1 MRTLSFLLILIGFAT
16 SAQSKGEL
24 TEIKW
29 TEPVSFSTPGE
40 TFIALHFEKAQYEWS
55 ETKLPGF
62 YDQRSIPGT
71 PETVEINLTNLSFEP
86 LSAAERALVAN
97 MSIGNE
103 VLYEGSVNYIRK
115 KAFARLKLI
124 PVRKNPNSGALE
136 KLVSFSWNATPQ
148 GNISARRARN
158 NSWANNSVLAS
169 GEWYRVGVVKTGM
182 FKLTP
187 AFLNDLGINTASLD
201 PRTLKVYGNGGG
213 ELPALNSAFRH
224 DDLVENAIFVQ
235 GESDGSMDGNDFALF
250 YAEGPNEWEYDYESD
265 RFRHQR
271 NNYADTNYYYITF
284 GGGNGKRVSNVAS
297 APGAPT
303 HNVTTFI
310 DYAQHENDWTN
321 LVGSGR
327 QWFGEY
333 FDVTPSYNFTFDFPN
348 LDNSEP
354 IWINA
359 RAVARAPGST
369 NMSITPNSSSSS
381 LTLSFNAVNPSP
393 SADYVAAS
401 ERSGS
406 FSNTLANNVIL
417 TATYLDNGLPGS
429 IAWLDYL
436 EINVT
441 RQLIHSGSLTSFRD
455 PRVIGSGNVVA
466 YALGNAQNAT
476 VWDITNPLSPQRVQ
490 GQLQGSTFTFSSSG
504 DTLREYLSFS
514 GTSFPTPAAYGKV
527 ENQNLHGEPVSEL
540 VIVSPGKFL
549 SEADR
554 LAQFHRDHDNMT
566 VKVVTPQEIYNE
578 FSSGKQD
585 ISAIRDYMRMYYE
598 RAAGGSDLPN
608 HLLLFGD
615 CSYDYKDILTTN
627 TNLVPT
633 FQSGASFSLYQSFC
647 SDDYFGNLD
656 PNEGEFI
663 FADATDLS
671 IGRLPVKTNLE
682 AAQVVD
688 KILAYHNESS
698 LGDWTQKVLF
708 VADDVDVFWE
718 TVLMTDA
725 DGLANRLDQDY
736 PDLNI
741 EKIYTDSYVQQSSS
755 GGDRYPEAQD
765 EIGNKVEQGVLLLNY
780 VGHGGEVGW
789 ASERILE
796 VNDVRSYEN
805 LDRLNVMMT
814 VTCEFSR
821 IDDPGRVSA
830 GEYALLNPN
839 GCSVA
844 LFSTMRV
851 VFVGPA
857 NYLNR
862 LFYNYAFEKD
872 TDGDYFTF
880 GEIMRFT
887 KNASG
892 TTSDRRKFG
901 LLGDPAMQFHRPE
914 YSVAISSVN
923 GEPLNSFNDTLSALS
938 LVSVSG
944 IVQNESGQKATDF
957 NGALSATVFDKYTDL
972 QTLDNSG
979 VAAPIPFELQKNVIY
994 KGKATVVNGD
1004 WSYQFIV
1011 PIDIAYQI
1019 DYGKFSH
1026 YANQGLIDAAGSY
1039 REVYI
1044 GGTSDNPIT
1053 DSEGPRIDLY
1063 MNDDQFVF
1071 GGITNEDPD
1080 IYAVLFDSLGIN
1092 TVGNGI
1098 GHDLIAI
1105 LDKESNN
1112 PIVLND
1118 FYEADL
1124 NSFKRGTVR
1133 YPLSRIA
1140 PGRHH
1145 LYMKAWDVANNSA
1158 EAETEFVVAESADLA
1173 LNHVLNY
1180 PNPFTT
1186 YTEFHFEHNR
1196 PAEPLEVQVQIFT
1209 VSGKLVKTLNTTV
1222 TTDGFRANPITWDG
1236 LDEYGD
1242 EIGRGVYVYRLKV
1255 RSMADNSADEE
1266 YEKLVILR

>member
-1 MRTLSFLLILIGFAT
+1 MRSLSFLFVLLGFALN
-16 SAQSKGEL
+16 AQTIGEVV
-24 TEIKW
+24 EIYW
-29 TEPVSFSTPGE
+29 TDPVTFSTPGE
-40 TFIALHFEKAQYEWS
+40 SFEVLHFEKAQYELS
-55 ETKLPGF
+55 DSKLPRYF
-62 YDQRSIPGT
+62 DQKPIAGNPDGVRIELSNLIFVPLTSGERSLASGVNVPDQ
-71 PETVEINLTNLSFEP
+71 
-86 LSAAERALVAN
+86 LVY
-97 MSIGNE
+97 S
-103 VLYEGSVNYIRK
+103 GSVGYTRK
-115 KAFARLKLI
+115 KPFARLSLTPI
-124 PVRKNPNSGALE
+124 RKNPNTGILE
-136 KLVSFSWNATPQ
+136 KLVSFEWSAIPQ
-148 GNISARRARN
+148 GNSSARRAQN
-158 NSWANNSVLAS
+158 SSWASNSVLAT
-169 GEWYRVGVVKTGM
+169 GDWYRVGIVRSGM
-182 FKLTP
+182 FKMTTS
-187 AFLNDLGINTASLD
+187 FLNDLGINTSNLD

-213 ELPALNSAFRH
+213 MLPQLNSASRH
-224 DDLVENAIFVQ
+224 DDLVENQIFIQ
-235 GESDGSMDGNDFALF
+235 GESDGNMDANDFVLF
-250 YAEGPNEWEYDYESD
+250 YAEGPNEWNYDSESE
-265 RFRHQR
+265 RFRHER
-271 NNYADTNYYYITF
+271 NAYCDTNYYYITF
-284 GGGNGKRVSNVAS
+284 GGANGQRVQNLSS
-297 APGAPT
+297 LPGTPT
-303 HNVTTFI
+303 HTVTSFI
-310 DYAQHENDWTN
+310 DYDEHENDWTN

-348 LDNSEP
+348 LDNSVP
-354 IWINA
+354 AWVNA
-359 RAVARAPGST
+359 RAVARAPGQTSL
-369 NMSITPNSSSSS
+369 NVAPNSSS
-381 LTLSFNAVNPSP
+381 TAIGLSFGPVNPSP
-393 SADYVAAS
+393 SADYVVAA
-401 ERSGS
+401 ENSGE
-406 FSNTLANNVIL
+406 FTNALANNIIL
-417 TATYLDNGLPGS
+417 TTTYNDNGLPGS

-436 EINVT
+436 EVNVA
-441 RQLIHSGSLTSFRD
+441 RQLTHVGSQMRFRD
-455 PRVIGSGNVVA
+455 PRVVGINNVVN
-466 YALGNAQNAT
+466 YQLGNAQNVT
-476 VWDITNPLSPQRVQ
+476 VWEVTNSLKPMKVQ
-490 GQLQGSTFTFSSSG
+490 GQLQGGNLSFMLSG
-504 DTLREYLSFS
+504 DTLREFLSFS
-514 GTSFPTPAAYGKV
+514 GTTFPSPTPFGSV
-527 ENQNLHGEPVSEL
+527 QNQNLHGEAVSEL
-540 VIVSPGKFL
+540 VIVTPARFKA
-549 SEADR
+549 EAER
-554 LAQFHRDHDNMT
+554 LANFHRDYDGIT

-598 RAAGGSDLPN
+598 RASNGSDLPN

-627 TNLVPT
+627 SNWVPT
-633 FQSGASFSLYQSFC
+633 YQSEASFSLYQSFC
-647 SDDYFGNLD
+647 TDDFFGNLD
-656 PNEGEFI
+656 PAEGEFI
-663 FADATDLS
+663 FGDATDLS
-671 IGRLPVKTNLE
+671 IGRLPVKTIRE
-682 AAQVVD
+682 ASDVVD
-688 KILAYHNESS
+688 KILAYHDEMS
-698 LGDWTQKVLF
+698 LGDWTQKILF
-708 VADDVDVFWE
+708 VADDVDVSWE
-718 TVLMTDA
+718 TVLMSDA
-725 DGLANRLDQDY
+725 DALANRLDQEY
-736 PDLNI
+736 PDFNI

-755 GGDRYPEAQD
+755 GGDRYPEAQN
-765 EIGNKVEQGVLLLNY
+765 EIGNKIEQGVLLLNY

-805 LDRLNVMMT
+805 KNRPNVMMT

-821 IDDPGRVSA
+821 LDDPGRVSA

-862 LFYNYAFEKD
+862 LFYDYAFEKD
-872 TDGDYFTF
+872 SDGDYYTF

-901 LLGDPAMQFHRPE
+901 LLGDPAMRFHRPE
-914 YSVAISSVN
+914 YNVAISSVN
-923 GEPLNSFNDTLSALS
+923 GQPLNSFNDTLSALS
-938 LVSVSG
+938 LVSVTG
-944 IVQNESGQKATDF
+944 IIENESGQKASNF
-957 NGALSATVFDKYTDL
+957 NGSLSATVFDKYTDL

-979 VAAPIPFELQKNVIY
+979 VAAPIPFELQKSVIY
-994 KGKATVVNGD
+994 KGKASVVNGD

-1026 YANQGLIDAAGSY
+1026 YANQELIDAVGSF

-1044 GGTSDNPIT
+1044 GGTSNNPVT

-1098 GHDLIAI
+1098 GHDLIAV
-1105 LDKESNN
+1105 LDKETNS

-1124 NSFKRGTVR
+1124 NSFKQGTVR
-1133 YPLSRIA
+1133 YPLSQIA
-1140 PGRHH
+1140 AGRHH

-1173 LNHVLNY
+1173 LQHVLNY

-1209 VSGKLVKTLNTTV
+1209 VSGKLVKTLNTTI
-1222 TTDGFRANPITWDG
+1222 TTEGFRANPITWDG